1 MKLLGVMV
9 VLERLVIRFTLE
21 NSFLDVL
28 TTLGIAKSLPLLLVE
43 LIPLLLLNQGS
54 FICGEEKKEMVD

>member
-43 LIPLLLLNQGS
+43 LIPLLLLNQVS
-54 FICGEEKKEMVD
+54 TCFLFLLHFC